1 MRAIPDI
8 LNSLRQA
15 PGVLNDFV
23 RTIPEKRLA
32 LRRGDGFWTIDAHVS
47 HLAQV
52 QPMLLGRLQRFRDEP
67 RPSFTPYVPAD
78 DEIEPEPAPQIPT
91 ASALAQY
98 SKTRAAQLDLLENW
112 DTTIWS
118 KEADHPEY
126 DRYTG
131 LILVRHI
138 LMHDYWHMYRME
150 ELWLTRDAFLTRVE
164 G

>member
-1 MRAIPDI
+1 MNAIPDI

-15 PGVLNDFV
+15 PGVLTDLV
-23 RTIPEKRLA
+23 GTIPEKRMA
-32 LRRGDGFWTIDAHVS
+32 LRRGDGFWTISAHVS

-52 QPMLLGRLQRFRDEP
+52 QPLLLGRLRRFRDET
-67 RPSFTPYVPAD
+67 RPSFVPYVPAD
-78 DEIEPEPAPQIPT
+78 DEKVPEPAPLIPT
-91 ASALAQY
+91 ASALAQF
-98 SKTRAAQLDLLENW
+98 SKLRAAQLDLIENW
-112 DTTIWS
+112 DAAIWS

-126 DRYTG
+126 DCYTG